1 MSSALEA
8 KIVVLGSQGVG
19 KTSLVM
25 RYCKGAFDP
34 SQITSTVG
42 ASFMTKRVVDSDT
55 DTQVRLQI
63 WDTAG
68 QERFRSISRLYYR
81 GANACILC
89 YSITDAQSFAD
100 MGAWLTEL
108 RRNLPADIVLHI
120 VGTKSDVVAREPQK
134 REVPFERC
142 IAYVAENLAPGTG
155 ATPPPTAGA
164 TSGGAAAYL
173 NAPGLATT
181 GGSGFGG
188 GGGGGGGGNNG
199 GFFSTSES
207 PSVEPRSPTSK
218 RSSGF
223 WGQEAGWDACHEI
236 SAESG
241 EGVEEVFRV
250 VTRKLVEQN
259 RKMQAA
265 ILAATSTPGL
275 TPGYD
280 GTVSSAS
287 GMGYDGA
294 GQGGYFDGAR
304 PGGSFRVGRDRRSW
318 LFSPGFS
325 PSVTVERA
333 QGGQGAQQHEEE
345 DGVRRKNKCC

>member
-1 MSSALEA
+1 MTSSDLEA

-25 RYCKGAFDP
+25 RFVKGAFQP

-42 ASFMTKRVVDSDT
+42 ASFMTKRVTDT
-55 DTQVRLQI
+55 DTDTLVRLQI

-89 YSITDAQSFAD
+89 YSITDASSFAE
-100 MGAWLTEL
+100 MGMWLTEL
-108 RRNLPADIVLHI
+108 RRNLPADIVLHV
-120 VGTKSDVVAREPQK
+120 VGTKADIVAKDPSK

-142 IAYVAENLAPGTG
+142 IAYVAENLAPGRG
-155 ATPPPTAGA
+155 STPPPTAAMVSDHSNSGGGFPFR
-164 TSGGAAAYL
+164 TSGMLSSSAARDS
-173 NAPGLATT
+173 GMIDTSR
-181 GGSGFGG
+181 GG
-188 GGGGGGGGNNG
+188 
-199 GFFSTSES
+199 
-207 PSVEPRSPTSK
+207 EPRSPSSK

-223 WGQEAGWDACHEI
+223 WGQEVGWDACHEI

-265 ILAATSTPGL
+265 LLAATGGISAGESTPGAGL
-275 TPGYD
+275 SAGGAQNGEGYP
-280 GTVSSAS
+280 
-287 GMGYDGA
+287 
-294 GQGGYFDGAR
+294 GGYFDDVGNPR
-304 PGGSFRVGRDRRSW
+304 GSFRVGRDRRSW
-318 LFSPGFS
+318 LFSPDFLS
-325 PSVTVERA
+325 PALGALPSSAGE
-333 QGGQGAQQHEEE
+333 GQGEGEA
-345 DGVRRKNKCC
+345 GGRRGKKCC